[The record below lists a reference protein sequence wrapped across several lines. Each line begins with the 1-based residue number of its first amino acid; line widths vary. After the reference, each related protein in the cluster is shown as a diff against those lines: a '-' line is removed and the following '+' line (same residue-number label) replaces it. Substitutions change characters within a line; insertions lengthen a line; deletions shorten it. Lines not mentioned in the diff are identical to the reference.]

1 MKRTLIQTNDKQL
14 QGLHKTVHLLQKEH
28 THIFSRNQVLIRFF
42 NSFEFRAVLIPSGI
56 EFQMEVYK
64 CISTL
69 SSNMKWGALGKRGNM
84 FRAAERFWRPGEKPK
99 EELIKD

>member
-1 MKRTLIQTNDKQL
+1 
-14 QGLHKTVHLLQKEH
+14 
-28 THIFSRNQVLIRFF
+28 
-42 NSFEFRAVLIPSGI
+42 
-56 EFQMEVYK
+56 MEVYK